1 MGIYFLILG
10 YAMSHQSLHSSS
22 STDSPMTQSGAYAI
36 DMSGRQ
42 LIGQQVIAVVLF
54 LKVTIK
60 MSGHLCFW

>member
-1 MGIYFLILG
+1 
-10 YAMSHQSLHSSS
+10 
-22 STDSPMTQSGAYAI
+22 MTQSGAYAI

-42 LIGQQVIAVVLF
+42 LIGQQVIAIVLF

>member
-1 MGIYFLILG
+1 
-10 YAMSHQSLHSSS
+10 
-22 STDSPMTQSGAYAI
+22 MTQSGAYAI

-54 LKVTIK
+54 LKIK